1 MLAGYERLRVCF
13 VWKKYVYEVYKERSF
28 TKAAQNLYISQPS
41 LSARIKKIE
50 EIIGEPLFDRSTTPL
65 QLTEVGKVYI
75 EAAEEITQIEQ
86 RVENYIN
93 DLAGLKTGNLAVGAS
108 TLFAAYVVPS
118 LITQFNQKFPDVHIQ
133 LIEGNTAELEEML
146 GSNALDFVIDNYHYD
161 SILYNKELYCEENI
175 LLAVPKH
182 FAVNEELGM
191 YQLSY
196 KNIKNKNYLSRKYP
210 AVPLGRFADLPFI
223 MLTQGNDTRTRGDR
237 LCRNVG
243 FKPNIVLEFNQQST
257 AYMASSTQLGAT
269 FISDILVS
277 QLPTF
282 ENLVYYKLDGEEA
295 KRKVF
300 FYYKTHKYKTRVMEE
315 FIRMMH
321 EQI

>member
-1 MLAGYERLRVCF
+1 MF

-50 EIIGEPLFDRSTTPL
+50 EIIGEPLFDRSTKPL

-196 KNIKNKNYLSRKYP
+196 KNIKNKNYLNQKYP

>member
-1 MLAGYERLRVCF
+1 MF

-196 KNIKNKNYLSRKYP
+196 KNIKNKNYLNQKYP

-282 ENLVYYKLDGEEA
+282 EYLVYYKLDGEEA